1 MKDMKRSL
9 IAFRLEQDI
18 AEQLDTY
25 STEHQQ
31 SRSYIIRVAL
41 MQLLKNEKP
50 SE

>member
-18 AEQLDTY
+18 AEKLDTY
-25 STEHQQ
+25 SIEHQQ
-31 SRSYIIRVAL
+31 SRSYMIRVAL